1 MNFLSPWF
9 LAGAL
14 LIAGPIIAH
23 LVRRSTRDRVT
34 FSATRFLDP
43 SAPRLQRRSR
53 VQNPWLLLLRCLIV
67 AALAAG
73 FARPFF
79 RDELPFSATTGA
91 PQRIVA
97 ILDESASMQ
106 RTGLWDAARER
117 VTTLTADLGP
127 ADRFVLL
134 ASASRVTELISDE
147 TWSQTPAPDRA
158 ALVERT
164 LAARQAGS
172 GAGFLDTALDSALE
186 HLEAQSDTATPEPV
200 AKKKIVV
207 VSDFAAGT
215 RLNGLS
221 GRVWPTGLEV
231 ALERLSPKHAANAG
245 IQWLGWTADPGKGPS
260 ARVRISRSQEGI
272 LVKLGGQLQD
282 AATNQPIG
290 DAQDFVIP
298 PGESR
303 VGIFAVPPDARGPFK
318 IALEGDA
325 EPFDNTVWIVKP
337 APRELTLAYAGE
349 HSADETKHA
358 RFYLE
363 RAVAGWRDPA
373 VKIAR
378 LDATNATSAQ
388 VFFVAEPLAAAQLEP
403 LRTRLDQGAFAV
415 VLLADP
421 SMIATA
427 AALAGETGWQPA
439 TAGRDDALFGK
450 IDFQHPLF
458 EPFADPRFS
467 DFTRV
472 RFWKPQ
478 PMTLPENSR
487 AVVAARF
494 DDGAPAVIETA
505 VGRGRVIVW
514 GGDWAPA
521 SSQWVLSTK
530 FVPWLQALV
539 ERAVGGPSSPSV
551 AEVGDVKRLA
561 ARGPAR
567 WLAVTETA
575 TAFTAQEPTRPGIY
589 QLQDDT
595 GTRSVALQT
604 PAEESR
610 TDPLPLDAFELLGVP
625 LRADSIAVTSAEA
638 ARQRAQSAI
647 EIEGQQ
653 KLWRWLLI
661 AAAALLAL
669 ESFAAL
675 RVSRGSSST
684 PAPAAS

>member
-1 MNFLSPWF
+1 VNFLSPWF

-43 SAPRLQRRSR
+43 SAPRFQRRSR

-73 FARPFF
+73 FARPFLSS
-79 RDELPFSATTGA
+79 EQPLNPSAGSS
-91 PQRIVA
+91 QHVVA
-97 ILDESASMQ
+97 VLDESASMQ
-106 RTGLWDAARER
+106 RAGLWDSARER
-117 VTTLTADLGP
+117 VTQLAADLGP

-134 ASASRVTELISDE
+134 ASANRATELIGDD
-147 TWSQTPAPDRA
+147 TWMQTPPDERA

-164 LAARQAGS
+164 LVTRES
-172 GAGFLDTALDSALE
+172 GWGATHLDTAIESALE
-186 HLEAQSDTATPEPV
+186 QLEAQSENSESV

-221 GRVWPTGLEV
+221 GRVWPAGVEV
-231 ALERLSPKHAANAG
+231 ALERLSPKHTANAG
-245 IQWLGWTADPGKGPS
+245 VQWLGWTADTGKGPS
-260 ARVRISRSQEGI
+260 ARVRISRSREGV
-272 LVKLGGQLQD
+272 LVRLRAQLS
-282 AATNQPIG
+282 AARSDQPIG
-290 DAQDFVIP
+290 DAQEFVIP
-298 PGESR
+298 PGEAR
-303 VGIFAVPPDARGPFK
+303 VAVFLVPPNEPGPFK
-318 IALEGDA
+318 IVLEGDA
-325 EPFDNTVWIVKP
+325 EPFDNTVWVVKP
-337 APRELTLAYAGE
+337 SPRELTLAYAGE
-349 HSADETKHA
+349 HNADETKHA

-363 RAVAGWRDPA
+363 RAVAGWRDPV
-373 VKIAR
+373 VKIAK
-378 LDATNATSAQ
+378 LNATNPTSAQ
-388 VFFVAEPLAAAQLEP
+388 VFFVTEPLSAVQSESLRARLE
-403 LRTRLDQGAFAV
+403 QGAFAV

-421 SMIATA
+421 SMVATA
-427 AALAGETGWQPA
+427 AALANETGWQSA

-467 DFTRV
+467 DFTRI
-472 RFWKPQ
+472 RFWRPQ
-478 PMTLPENSR
+478 PLALPENSR
-487 AVVAARF
+487 AVVVARF
-494 DDGAPAVIETA
+494 DDGSPAVTEVA
-505 VGRGRVIVW
+505 VGHGRVIVW

-539 ERAVGGPSSPSV
+539 ERAAGGPSGATV

-561 ARGPAR
+561 PRGAAQ
-567 WLAVTETA
+567 WLDSAGVSL
-575 TAFTAQEPTRPGIY
+575 AQEPARPGVY
-589 QLQDDT
+589 QLKDDD
-595 GTRSVALQT
+595 GSRVVALQI

-610 TDPLPLDAFELLGVP
+610 TDPLPLDAFEQLGVP
-625 LRADSIAVTSAEA
+625 LRADLVTATRAEA
-638 ARQRAQSAI
+638 DRQRAQSAI

-661 AAAALLAL
+661 AAATLLAL

-675 RVSRGSSST
+675 RLARRSSST
-684 PAPAAS
+684 PVEAAS